1 MENQLKT
8 TLVCLLVCANLWT
21 SACSMYKITIGDKT
35 MVGCNEDAWRTTSRL
50 WFETANTERLFGAG
64 FTGSRLDGV
73 NRFAPQSGMNEAG
86 LSFSRLSAY
95 HPVIENHPVQ
105 SGKAIEDPTQYLKD
119 ILHSC
124 ATVEEVALFIA
135 KYDHSYFLEDV
146 FIYIDAKGDYLVV
159 EPYDLIPGND
169 PNYILANF
177 CPTVTPESSRRQARY
192 LKGSAYIEKY
202 GTDTTLTYC
211 TALSDTMHVCRS
223 RNGDGTLLTSIWDLK
238 DRNFH
243 LYFYH
248 SYDSCKS
255 FNLAEELA
263 KGDHIVAIPELFPP
277 NQQFER
283 LESYITPF
291 NSPKIRI
298 GLAILGFFL
307 LGLSA
312 YFFIAIFRKTAY
324 SSKKWKVVF
333 FILNGSLGIY
343 MFVLATH
350 IGIFYFDVPYHDP
363 LSGMVSLF
371 SYLPLLFLIA
381 FVPALL
387 QIIRFA
393 KEKDVKL
400 FSRTLFIANG
410 LTYLLLLCCF
420 YYWGLFQ
427 II

>member
-1 MENQLKT
+1 MVSHLKSIFIFI
-8 TLVCLLVCANLWT
+8 LIGAVNWA

-35 MVGCNEDAWRTTSRL
+35 MVGCNEDAWRLTSKL
-50 WFETANTERLFGAG
+50 WFESANDQYVYGAG

-73 NRFAPQSGMNEAG
+73 NRYAPQSGMNEAG

-95 HPVIENHPVQ
+95 HPIIENHPVH
-105 SGKAIEDPTQYLKD
+105 SGEAIPDPTQYLKD

-124 ATVEEVALFIA
+124 ATVEQVAQFIA
-135 KYDHSYFLEDV
+135 KYDHSYFIEDV
-146 FIYIDAKGDYLVV
+146 FIYIDASGDYLVV
-159 EPYDLIPGND
+159 EPYDLISGNE
-169 PNYILANF
+169 PNYVLANF
-177 CPTVTPESSRRQARY
+177 CPTVTPESNRHQARY
-192 LKGSAYIEKY
+192 LQGSAYIEKH

-248 SYDSCKS
+248 SYNNCRS
-255 FNLAEELA
+255 FNLTEELA
-263 KGDHIVAIPELFPP
+263 KGDHIIAIPELFPP
-277 NQQFER
+277 NAQFER
-283 LESYITPF
+283 LGSYITPF
-291 NSPKIRI
+291 NTPNIRMALVII
-298 GLAILGFFL
+298 GLL
-307 LGLSA
+307 LFVLSA
-312 YFFIAIFRKTAY
+312 YFLIAIFRKTAY
-324 SSKKWKVVF
+324 SPKTWKVVF
-333 FILNGSLGIY
+333 FFLNGALGIY

-363 LSGMVSLF
+363 LSGIVSLF

-381 FVPALL
+381 VVPALL

-393 KEKDVKL
+393 KKKDVRL

-410 LTYLLLLCCF
+410 LTYLLLLCSF
-420 YYWGLFQ
+420 FYWGLFE
-427 II
+427 IF